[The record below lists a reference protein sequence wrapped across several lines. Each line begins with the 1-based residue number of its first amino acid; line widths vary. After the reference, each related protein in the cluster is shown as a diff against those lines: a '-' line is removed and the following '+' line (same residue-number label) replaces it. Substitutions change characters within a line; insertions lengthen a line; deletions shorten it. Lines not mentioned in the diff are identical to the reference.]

1 MITTHHSGLSPSI
14 TSLNFILNTVLAIIF
29 FALRAV
35 EPWSS
40 VSLVIVIFVVYVCIV
55 CEDFEQRL
63 MYLKSKAKERRESP
77 GDLVEIGGNISK
89 DVAFVLKLLDASHKA
104 LHRELRWVGIVGS
117 DVGDGTALET
127 LSPNV
132 SVAAAAAGAVHPH
145 MALSRLLCRAV
156 MMASMPRAAAISS
169 SEGGRSGSGSGGGSG
184 SGPETSSSVT
194 AAEHR
199 SASVNNLCDKIFGI
213 MEDAAGT
220 ALPLYTGEFCDLAL
234 TSHVDIYEM
243 LVFLLA
249 QDAVCHGS
257 TCICSVRLTF
267 QESKWQVNIQI
278 AAVIEG
284 RAGGGLG
291 PNKGNFFASSSFA
304 NPYSL
309 HTSNPFHVGDDD
321 LDDGGSGLLGGGG
334 SDDNRWTA
342 TEGIGKYLS
351 TDAQLRNTYHT
362 PLTRMANKIA
372 TTHANVLITVEQPEV
387 TQGVI
392 FHRRSIPVSGPTPF
406 GARIPSG
413 GLLDDARRDWVL
425 VEQHAGD
432 EAVLADLRRKLEML
446 KVPVKVF
453 KGAIEYKVWNK
464 HHNIVVVT
472 QNALD
477 AYFEQ
482 MHPDLARLSDSRVV
496 LCSSASTYSFIDGD
510 DALRLSL
517 EQKYQLTDTHS
528 MSILASLPE
537 VHLCV
542 QRVAHRQ
549 RPGRSR
555 RDIAIPPVS
564 SSKNPIP

>member
-1 MITTHHSGLSPSI
+1 
-14 TSLNFILNTVLAIIF
+14 
-29 FALRAV
+29 
-35 EPWSS
+35 
-40 VSLVIVIFVVYVCIV
+40 
-55 CEDFEQRL
+55 
-63 MYLKSKAKERRESP
+63 
-77 GDLVEIGGNISK
+77 
-89 DVAFVLKLLDASHKA
+89 
-104 LHRELRWVGIVGS
+104 
-117 DVGDGTALET
+117 
-127 LSPNV
+127 
-132 SVAAAAAGAVHPH
+132 
-145 MALSRLLCRAV
+145 
-156 MMASMPRAAAISS
+156 
-169 SEGGRSGSGSGGGSG
+169 
-184 SGPETSSSVT
+184 
-194 AAEHR
+194 
-199 SASVNNLCDKIFGI
+199 
-213 MEDAAGT
+213 
-220 ALPLYTGEFCDLAL
+220 
-234 TSHVDIYEM
+234 
-243 LVFLLA
+243 
-249 QDAVCHGS
+249 
-257 TCICSVRLTF
+257 VRLVF

-284 RAGGGLG
+284 RTGSLG
-291 PNKGNFFASSSFA
+291 PNGSNFFASSSFA

-321 LDDGGSGLLGGGG
+321 LDDGAGMLGGGA
-334 SDDNRWTA
+334 DDSRWTG

-372 TTHANVLITVEQPEV
+372 TTHANVQITVEQPEI

-406 GARIPSG
+406 GARIPSS
-413 GLLDDARRDWVL
+413 GLLDDAKRDWVL

-453 KGAIEYKVWNK
+453 KGVIEYKMWNK

-496 LCSSASTYSFIDGD
+496 LCSSATYSFIDGD

-517 EQKYQLTDTHS
+517 EHKYQLTDTHP

-542 QRVAHRQ
+542 QRVAHCQ

-555 RDIAIPPVS
+555 QKDATVYKKDPLP
-564 SSKNPIP
+564 